1 MNPLLKSREFLF
13 LKKSNMNAGLYNTL
27 LEEKRGW
34 ISKIPDNK
42 KAVMLISGG
51 YDSIATAARLIEDFG
66 MELYPMYV
74 NRDARNKEGELA
86 SLKFFTKYFRD
97 RYGKDSFHEVFQ
109 PNISVPPLEI
119 KERLQEY
126 AKSHR
131 YPMRDFIMQMFASQ
145 YAVTLEGDV
154 RVICN
159 GVISTDSIA
168 DVGIARVNTLAICEM
183 TKDWEWQILSI
194 NVDENITNKSFSKK
208 DEIEWAIE
216 HDIPMEHTMTCWTPI
231 KQDNYLYHCGECYA
245 CAERQTGFKDAG
257 YQDPTKYFNQLNE
270 KE

>member
-1 MNPLLKSREFLF
+1 MSISASYDLLLQ
-13 LKKSNMNAGLYNTL
+13 
-27 LEEKRGW
+27 EKRGW
-34 ISKIPDNK
+34 ISKIPENK
-42 KAVMLISGG
+42 KAVMLISAG

-66 MELYPMYV
+66 MQLYPMYV

-86 SLKFFTKYFRD
+86 SIEFFTKYFQE
-97 RYGKDSFHEVFQ
+97 RYGKDSFHDVFQ
-109 PNISVPPLEI
+109 PNISVPPIEI

-126 AKSHR
+126 AKTHR

-145 YAVTLEGDV
+145 YAVTIEGDV

-183 TKDWEWQILSI
+183 TKEWDWQILSI
-194 NVDENITNKSFSKK
+194 NVDQNINGKSFSKK

-216 HDIPMEHTMTCWTPI
+216 HNIPMEHTMTCWTPV
-231 KQDNYLYHCGECYA
+231 KEEEYLYHCGECYA
-245 CAERQTGFKDAG
+245 CIERQEGFEEAG
-257 YQDPTKYFNQLNE
+257 HVDPTKYFKKLKNE
-270 KE
+270 G